1 MPVGPDFISLQ
12 VRDLDTAAA
21 FYEDRVGLRRAPAS
35 PPGAV
40 VFASEPIPFAVREP
54 LPDTDLD
61 SGQPGLGI
69 ALWLK
74 VDDGQALHDQLAGR
88 GVTIL
93 TDPFDGPFGR
103 TFALRDPDGYAV
115 TIHDAAQMAITFHPL
130 GQFSLTAAAA
140 FAEDFPG
147 TRAEGP
153 PKALRYA
160 WAVDGDWRT
169 VQVTVRQDDE
179 AIHAELGD
187 QPPAELARQAARD
200 LERMLSLDVDGTDFA
215 ALGERDDVVRALQR
229 RFPGLRPVL
238 FYTPYEA
245 AAWAI
250 IGQRIRMTQAAT
262 IKERLSDELGKSG
275 AFPAPA
281 LLAQLSAPQPGLTDR
296 KIGQLRALA
305 TAAEDGA
312 LTRERLRAMT
322 HEDGLEHLQQLP
334 GIGPFSAELILIRG
348 AGNPDALPDHDT
360 RLDDAIRSAYSTSD
374 DSAIHQITESWRPY
388 RAWVALLLRAWREA
402 ETGEIARGRRSTTRL
417 QPPDAT

>member
-1 MPVGPDFISLQ
+1 
-12 VRDLDTAAA
+12 
-21 FYEDRVGLRRAPAS
+21 
-35 PPGAV
+35 
-40 VFASEPIPFAVREP
+40 
-54 LPDTDLD
+54 
-61 SGQPGLGI
+61 
-69 ALWLK
+69 
-74 VDDGQALHDQLAGR
+74 
-88 GVTIL
+88 
-93 TDPFDGPFGR
+93 
-103 TFALRDPDGYAV
+103 
-115 TIHDAAQMAITFHPL
+115 MAITFHPL

-169 VQVTVRQDDE
+169 VQATLRQDDH
-179 AIHAELGD
+179 AVHAELAG
-187 QPPAELARQAARD
+187 QPPAQLARQAARD
-200 LERMLSLDVDGTDFA
+200 LERMLCLDVDGTGFA
-215 ALGERDDVVRALQR
+215 ALGERDRVVGALQR
-229 RFPGLRPVL
+229 RFPGLRPFL

-262 IKERLSDELGKSG
+262 IKARLGDELGEFG

-281 LLAQLSAPQPGLTDR
+281 RLAALAAPQRGLTDR
-296 KIGQLRALA
+296 KIEQLCALA
-305 TAAEDGA
+305 AAAKDGA
-312 LTRERLRAMT
+312 LTRQRLRAMT
-322 HEDGLEHLQQLP
+322 YQDGLQHLQQLP

-348 AGNPDALPDHDT
+348 VGNPDVLPDHDT
-360 RLDDAIRSAYSTSD
+360 RLNEAIRSAYSTSD

>member
-1 MPVGPDFISLQ
+1 
-12 VRDLDTAAA
+12 
-21 FYEDRVGLRRAPAS
+21 
-35 PPGAV
+35 
-40 VFASEPIPFAVREP
+40 
-54 LPDTDLD
+54 
-61 SGQPGLGI
+61 
-69 ALWLK
+69 
-74 VDDGQALHDQLAGR
+74 
-88 GVTIL
+88 
-93 TDPFDGPFGR
+93 
-103 TFALRDPDGYAV
+103 
-115 TIHDAAQMAITFHPL
+115 MAITFHPL

-147 TRAEGP
+147 TQAERP
-153 PKALRYA
+153 PEALRYA

-179 AIHAELGD
+179 AVHAELAD
-187 QPPAELARQAARD
+187 HPPPELARQAARD
-200 LERMLSLDVDGTDFA
+200 LERMLSLDVDGTEFA
-215 ALGERDDVVRALQR
+215 ALGERDNVVKALQR

-262 IKERLSDELGKSG
+262 IKERLADELGKSG

-281 LLAQLSAPQPGLTDR
+281 RLAQLSAPHPGLTDR

-305 TAAEDGA
+305 AAADDGA

-322 HEDGLEHLQQLP
+322 HEDGLEHLQRLP

-348 AGNPDALPDHDT
+348 VGNPDALPDHDS
-360 RLDDAIRSAYSTSD
+360 RLDDAIRSAYSTTD
-374 DSAIHQITESWRPY
+374 GSAIHQITESWRPY